1 MKWTEQG
8 KRVLLVRK
16 ETAPDDIHGMEVAQ
30 GVLTAT
36 GGMTSHAA
44 VVGRQMGRPS
54 VVGAGALY
62 IDEKVVALVCDNQ
75 LFVKPTA
82 AGRAL
87 LGTVTEGL
95 PYPGAKPQLL
105 ITEQLED
112 QQLIVELM
120 RATAGELPAPKPK
133 AAKKAR

>member
-1 MKWTEQG
+1 MASDLSFVEY
-8 KRVLLVRK
+8 VR
-16 ETAPDDIHGMEVAQ
+16 D
-30 GVLTAT
+30 
-36 GGMTSHAA
+36 
-44 VVGRQMGRPS
+44 QMH
-54 VVGAGALY
+54 GAGAVTFKKMFGEYALY
-62 IDEKVVALVCDNQ
+62 IDEKIVALVCDNQ

-87 LGTVTEGL
+87 LGDVTEAP

-120 RATAGELPAPKPK
+120 RATAAELPLPKPK
-133 AAKKAR
+133 PAKKVAKKAVKNAAKKAPKKSR

>member
-1 MKWTEQG
+1 MASDLSFVEY
-8 KRVLLVRK
+8 VR
-16 ETAPDDIHGMEVAQ
+16 D
-30 GVLTAT
+30 
-36 GGMTSHAA
+36 
-44 VVGRQMGRPS
+44 QMH
-54 VVGAGALY
+54 GAGAVTFKKMFGEYALY
-62 IDEKVVALVCDNQ
+62 VDEKVVALVCDNQ
-75 LFVKPTA
+75 LFVKPTV

-120 RATAGELPAPKPK
+120 RATAAELPTPKPK
-133 AAKKAR
+133 PVKKAVKKR

>member
-1 MKWTEQG
+1 MASDLSFVEY
-8 KRVLLVRK
+8 VR
-16 ETAPDDIHGMEVAQ
+16 D
-30 GVLTAT
+30 
-36 GGMTSHAA
+36 
-44 VVGRQMGRPS
+44 QMH
-54 VVGAGALY
+54 GAGAVTFRKMFGEFALY

-75 LFVKPTA
+75 LFVKPTV

-87 LGTVTEGL
+87 LGTVTEAP

-120 RATAGELPAPKPK
+120 RATAAELPAPKPK
-133 AAKKAR
+133 PVKKAVKQAVKKAVKKAAKKR

>member
-1 MKWTEQG
+1 MASDLSFVEY
-8 KRVLLVRK
+8 VR
-16 ETAPDDIHGMEVAQ
+16 D
-30 GVLTAT
+30 
-36 GGMTSHAA
+36 
-44 VVGRQMGRPS
+44 QMQ
-54 VVGAGALY
+54 GAGAVTFRKMFGEYALY

-87 LGTVTEGL
+87 LGTVTEAL

-105 ITEQLED
+105 IAEELED

-133 AAKKAR
+133 AAKKAAKKSP